1 MWRARIE
8 GAVLPRNRGFTLLET
23 LVSAALF
30 SIVMAG
36 MYALYTTMQ
45 STMSRGELQSDLQQN
60 ARVALDQLTRE
71 LRMAGYDPQGAL
83 SRVTLLP
90 RTAIRA
96 ATPGCLSFVTY
107 SLDRSTTPATEV
119 SSQITYSLDGTTLK
133 RREDDW
139 DGSSAFAAGGGAQP
153 LAESVSALTF
163 TYYDASNAVLAP
175 YSFVSKQRC
184 PPDAT
189 ADSQAI
195 IQLDYLQLRQ
205 VRRVAITLATRDS
218 RPGVFNEYF
227 TVASDVRL
235 RNK

>member
-1 MWRARIE
+1 M
-8 GAVLPRNRGFTLLET
+8 LPRNRGFTLLET

-153 LAESVSALTF
+153 LAESVSSLAF
-163 TYYDASNAVLAP
+163 TYYDANSGVLAP
-175 YSFVSKQRC
+175 GAPPSGC
-184 PPDAT
+184 PPGGGMPPSAL
-189 ADSQAI
+189 AFSQLGQI
-195 IQLDYLQLRQ
+195 
-205 VRRVAITLATRDS
+205 RRISIVLVTRDS
-218 RPGVFNEYF
+218 RPGVFPEFF
-227 TVASDVRL
+227 TLTSDVYL
-235 RNK
+235 RNQ